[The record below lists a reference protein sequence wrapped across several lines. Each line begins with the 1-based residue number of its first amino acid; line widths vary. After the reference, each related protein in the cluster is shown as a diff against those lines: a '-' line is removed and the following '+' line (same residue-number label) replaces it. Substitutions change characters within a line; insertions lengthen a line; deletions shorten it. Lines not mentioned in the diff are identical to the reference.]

1 VMYSL
6 QNYTTYSIFSG
17 VKDIKSWVKRASD
30 LGYNTLGICD
40 KQTLSGAIRFQV
52 ECLSRN
58 IKPILGMEVI
68 IYNSIERSVAQDS
81 VYLGAVQLYAKD
93 EVGFKNLIKINN
105 ASHDPDIG
113 FYYRARVDLR
123 LLENLSEGVICV
135 NSSSDGFKEAQALS
149 DIFGED
155 FYVGVNPNLP
165 ESSIYKELDNIF
177 LASPFKKIF
186 TFNCHYPEKY
196 DANLYE
202 VVRVVD
208 NNSDF
213 KKNFDREVISGHLPD
228 FNSLPLRQ
236 AYSDIYEEVAS
247 NLFEISDKIDYIIPM
262 GKYYMPKPKLKS
274 GDLKKDIIE
283 FIGEGF
289 VKKLLPSANFQKLES
304 IDQLY
309 VFAEEVPARYLSI
322 GPDDVGNFKKV
333 KKIKEYI
340 ERLEYEL
347 NIIEGT
353 GFLDYFHIIH
363 DLCSKNRDRGAG
375 RGSAAGSLVSYLL
388 DITDIDPIFHS
399 LLFERFLNPS
409 RKDLPD
415 IDIDFSQSSISEVK
429 KYISKT
435 YGKNRVFPIITYNRF
450 KVASAIKK
458 IAAAYSYAIP
468 DNDGNLLQ
476 YNPMSLNTAVKVGFV
491 KQTAKGV
498 DELNER
504 LEYDSFAK
512 FYDKHSRWFDEVIM
526 PLLDTVTGPGI
537 HAAGSI
543 ILNEDRDNCLP
554 VEYNKNYG
562 GFVSQWVD
570 KDCER
575 RGFPKFDL
583 LTITALDVV
592 NKAKQIIF
600 KRHGVRIPE
609 VNEIPLDDKLALS
622 IFKEGRTG
630 GIFQF
635 NTYTQKVYMP
645 TLNPNS
651 FDDLVACVAIRRP
664 GTMNIGVDV
673 EFAEV
678 KNGLKPLKFDHKD
691 LEDELKDTYGFMIY
705 QESMMQIVQKI
716 GKMTPSQAEEVRRAC
731 GKKLLD
737 KMAELEEVFVD
748 GALNAGYELD
758 FVNNLWIK
766 IKEFAEY
773 SFNKSHSVSY
783 TMLSFYQAYIKARFP
798 AEYWCAALEF
808 SNDSGEDSDSSFTS
822 MKYDAATEG
831 IDFIYP
837 TVKKFSKDFY
847 PYDSSTIIWPLSRL
861 KGIGSR
867 AIEEICKDNRSSFE
881 SMEEMLETCNK
892 GHLRKNN
899 YDALI
904 KAGFF
909 DPILKPWEAARKYY
923 ALRRE
928 QVPYEMDHEDVYE
941 WVMERNSVYGMIVKP
956 WKNVFPFHKNVRF
969 YRGNSINSLSNGAR
983 VFMGGFVKDLRIRK
997 TKRGGWY
1004 ARATIIDEDEEH
1016 TVMFWSEFWENE
1028 ELDFKNNRPEKGCLV
1043 ELIGKKDSYMDRVQ
1057 IGVDSLDSYVKVVR
1071 F

>member
-6 QNYTTYSIFSG
+6 QNYSTYSIFSG
-17 VKDIKSWVKRASD
+17 VKDLSLWVKRAKE
-30 LGYNTLGICD
+30 LGYKSLGLCD
-40 KQTLSGAIRFQV
+40 KQTLSGLIKFQV
-52 ECLSRN
+52 DCLSRD
-58 IKPILGMEVI
+58 IKPILGVEVLL
-68 IYNSIERSVAQDS
+68 YDSIDRSVAQDS
-81 VYLGAVQLYAKD
+81 VYLGSLQIYAKD
-93 EVGFKNLIKINN
+93 ETGFKNLIKINN
-105 ASHDPDIG
+105 ASHDPEIG
-113 FYYRARVDLR
+113 FYYRARVDIN
-123 LLENLSEGVICV
+123 LLAKFKEGLICV
-135 NSSSDGFKEAQALS
+135 NSSSDGVKNFESLYE
-149 DIFGED
+149 IYGED
-155 FYVGVNPNLP
+155 FYLGVNPNLK
-165 ESSIYKELDNIF
+165 EDSIYLELNNKFIQSN
-177 LASPFKKIF
+177 LKKIF
-186 TFNCHYPEKY
+186 TFNCHYPEAS
-196 DANLYE
+196 DHNLYD

-213 KKNFDREVISGHLPD
+213 KKNFDREVFKGYLPD
-228 FNSLPLRQ
+228 FRSQNIDDVFLNMKQ
-236 AYSDIYEEVAS
+236 EAED
-247 NLFEISDKIDYIIPM
+247 NLNEINEKVNYIIPM

-274 GDLKKDIIE
+274 GDLKADIIN

-289 VKKLLPSANFQKLES
+289 KSKILPSANFKRLES
-304 IDQLY
+304 FEQLY
-309 VFAEEVPARYLSI
+309 EFKDQVPTRYLNISSE
-322 GPDDVGNFKKV
+322 DSDKSKKV
-333 KKIKEYI
+333 KPISEYI
-340 ERLEYEL
+340 DRLEYEL
-347 NIIEGT
+347 KIIEDT

-363 DLCSKNRDRGAG
+363 DLCSKNKERGAG

-429 KYISKT
+429 SYISKT

-468 DNDGNLLQ
+468 DNEGNLLQ

-491 KQTAKGV
+491 KQTAKGE
-498 DELNER
+498 DELKER
-504 LEYDSFAK
+504 LEYSNFAV
-512 FYDKHSRWFDEVIM
+512 FYEKHSKWFDEVIM

-554 VEYNKNYG
+554 VEYNKNYN

-592 NKAKQIIF
+592 NKAKDIIY
-600 KRHGVRIPE
+600 KRHGVELPSIS
-609 VNEIPLDDKLALS
+609 EIPLDDKLALS

-664 GTMNIGVDV
+664 GTMNIGVDI

-678 KNGLKPLKFDHKD
+678 KNGLKPLKFDHPD
-691 LEDELKDTYGFMIY
+691 LKDVLKETYGFMIY

-737 KMAELEEVFVD
+737 KMAELESVFVE
-748 GALNAGYELD
+748 GAVDAGYESN
-758 FVNNLWIK
+758 FVNSLWDK

-783 TMLSFYQAYIKARFP
+783 TMLSFYQAYIKARYP

-837 TVKKFSKDFY
+837 TVKKFSKDFF
-847 PYDSSTIIWPLSRL
+847 PYDNSTIIWPLSRL

-867 AIEEICKDNRSSFE
+867 AIEEICKNNRSSFQ
-881 SMEEMLETCNK
+881 SMEEMLELCDK
-892 GHLRKNN
+892 SYLRKNN

-909 DPILKPWEAARKYY
+909 DPILRPWQAARKYY
-923 ALRRE
+923 KLRKE

-956 WKNVFPFHKNVRF
+956 WKSIFPFHKNVRF
-969 YRGNSINSLSNGAR
+969 YRGNSMGPMNDGAK
-983 VFMGGFVKDLRIRK
+983 VFIGGFVKDLRIRR

-1028 ELDFKNNRPEKGCLV
+1028 ELDIKNNRPEKGCLV
-1043 ELIGKKDSYMDRVQ
+1043 ELIGKKDSYMERVQ
-1057 IGVDSLDSYVKVVR
+1057 IGVDSIDSYVKVVR